1 MTFEGNSG
9 PYIQYAYVRAR
20 NILAKADFET
30 FKKVPLS
37 QAEKSEGQRGLF
49 QTQEETSLLKSIF
62 AYPSILE
69 ETVK

>member
-20 NILAKADFET
+20 NILAKAEIDYL
-30 FKKVPLS
+30 KKTSYKFTL
-37 QAEKSEGQRGLF
+37 
-49 QTQEETSLLKSIF
+49 QEETSLLKSIF